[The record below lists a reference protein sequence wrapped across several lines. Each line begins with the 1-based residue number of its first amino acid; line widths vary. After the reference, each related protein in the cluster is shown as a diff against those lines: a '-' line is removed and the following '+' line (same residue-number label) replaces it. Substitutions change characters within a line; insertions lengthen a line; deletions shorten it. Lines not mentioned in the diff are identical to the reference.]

1 MNSLTITPHGVVL
14 LHGRTLAS
22 VVNQSEMVCGSGEG
36 VLTRG
41 SFHAALWPHYCGL
54 VSIQPIGPESPSIY
68 WVRRAALL
76 VIVLLILFGIVW
88 VIRAVFGSTSV
99 ETPVA
104 EPAVAVT
111 ESVTPE
117 SELTPLTPVTT
128 DPIDCV
134 DLAILVEATTD
145 SSTYKVGKEP
155 VLSLTIENVGSVAC
169 LRDVGPKANELEVK
183 SGGYHVWSSDDCSS
197 NNKTKIVTLEPG
209 DKVASTITWSGL
221 LSEPGCPDLSEAAKV
236 GRYEVIG
243 RNLDITSDATPF
255 ALTNKN

>member
-1 MNSLTITPHGVVL
+1 M
-14 LHGRTLAS
+14 
-22 VVNQSEMVCGSGEG
+22 
-36 VLTRG
+36 
-41 SFHAALWPHYCGL
+41 
-54 VSIQPIGPESPSIY
+54 QPIGPESPSIY

-76 VIVLLILFGIVW
+76 VIVLFILFGLVW
-88 VIRAVFGSTSV
+88 VFRAVFGATSP

-104 EPAVAVT
+104 QPTAAIL
-111 ESVTPE
+111 ESVIPD
-117 SELTPLTPVTT
+117 SELTSLTPVST

-134 DLAILVEATTD
+134 DSAILVEATTD

-155 VLSLTIENVGSVAC
+155 VLSLSIENIGSVAC

-197 NNKTKIVTLEPG
+197 NNKTKNVTLEPG
-209 DKVASTITWSGL
+209 DKVVSTIRWNGQ
-221 LSEPGCPDLSEAAKV
+221 LSEPGCPDMSTAAKV

-243 RNLDITSDATPF
+243 RNLDVFSEAIPF

>member
-1 MNSLTITPHGVVL
+1 M
-14 LHGRTLAS
+14 
-22 VVNQSEMVCGSGEG
+22 VNQAEMVCGSGRW

-41 SFHAALWPHYCGL
+41 SFHAAPWPHYCGL

-76 VIVLLILFGIVW
+76 VIVLLILFGLVW
-88 VIRAVFGSTSV
+88 VFRAVFGSSSG
-99 ETPVA
+99 ETPVS

-111 ESVTPE
+111 ESATTD
-117 SELTPLTPVTT
+117 SEATPLTPVTT

-155 VLSLTIENVGSVAC
+155 VLSLSIENVGSVPC
-169 LRDVGPKANELEVK
+169 LRDVGPYANELVVK
-183 SGGYHVWSSDDCSS
+183 SGGYDVWSSDDCSS
-197 NNKTKIVTLEPG
+197 NNKSKIVTLEPG
-209 DKVASTITWSGL
+209 DKVASTITWNGQ
-221 LSEPGCPDLSEAAKV
+221 LSEPGCPDIKEAAKV

-243 RNLDITSDATPF
+243 RNLAITSDATPF